1 MISVQSSQNQSHF
14 RLSLRSRLYQ
24 LAGVAIAAI
33 GAVVMLPA
41 IAQAQV
47 TETQMRSFPM
57 PPTRGYVNIKEGT
70 GDFSRTPPRPAYI
83 SVSSMA
89 ENFEY
94 VRYTDIQ
101 GKNFL
106 TFFGYHVVYRPSG
119 LERDLC
125 SGTTF
130 TTGTWIKYRQVGL
143 TGPSSIIWR
152 FIKGHSGN
160 GVRNADTHQQCG
172 MEGGWSTKPSL
183 SSPFDFRAPVPL
195 FGWVAEE
202 VVIGNL
208 QLSRNGGGCG
218 HPSCY
223 MPSRY
228 IRTLVTW
235 E

>member
-1 MISVQSSQNQSHF
+1 MISVQNSQNQSRF
-14 RLSLRSRLYQ
+14 GLSLRSRLHH

-33 GAVVMLPA
+33 GVVVMLPP
-41 IAQAQV
+41 IAQAQI
-47 TETQMRSFPM
+47 TADQMRSFPM
-57 PPTRGYVNIKEGT
+57 PPTRGYINLKEGT
-70 GDFSRTPPRPAYI
+70 GDFSKTLARPAYI

-106 TFFGYHVVYRPSG
+106 DFFGFPVVYRPSG

-125 SGTTF
+125 HGTTF

-152 FIKGHSGN
+152 FIKGYSGD
-160 GVRNADTHQQCG
+160 GVRSDAHRGQCG
-172 MEGGWSTKPSL
+172 LEGGWSTKPAL
-183 SSPFDFRAPVPL
+183 SSTFDFRAPVPL

-218 HPSCY
+218 YPSCY